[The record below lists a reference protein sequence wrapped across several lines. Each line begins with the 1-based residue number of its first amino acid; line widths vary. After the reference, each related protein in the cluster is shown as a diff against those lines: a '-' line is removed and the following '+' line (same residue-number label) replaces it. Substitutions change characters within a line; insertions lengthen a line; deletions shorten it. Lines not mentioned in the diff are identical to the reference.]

1 MSDVPGN
8 FVWYEL
14 VTSDTAAAAA
24 FYGKVVGWD
33 TQAFDGS
40 PEPYKILSMNGK
52 GVGGLMPLPEGMS
65 PPFWMGY
72 VGTSD
77 IDAAVAKLK
86 GAGGSVHRAFDIP
99 NVGRIALVADPQGVG
114 FAMIQGASD
123 RPSEAFDQSAPG
135 HGNWHELH
143 TTDWR
148 AAFDFYASQFGWTK
162 GAALDM
168 GPMGTYQLFEA
179 SGVQIGGMMN
189 SQNFPRP
196 MWLYYF
202 GATNIDDAAKRV
214 TDNGGAILH
223 GPSEV
228 PGGGFIIQARD
239 PQGAMFALVGRRS

>member
-1 MSDVPGN
+1 MGANN

-14 VTSDTAAAAA
+14 VTSDTAAAEA

-33 TQAFDGS
+33 AQAFDGGGQS
-40 PEPYKILSMNGK
+40 YKILSMKGK

-65 PPFWMGY
+65 QPFWMGY

-86 GAGGSVHRAFDIP
+86 GAGGVVHRAFGIP

-148 AAFDFYASQFGWTK
+148 AAFAFYAGQFGWTK

-168 GPMGTYQLFEA
+168 GAMGTYQLFQA
-179 SGVQIGGMMN
+179 DGVQIGGMMN
-189 SQNFPRP
+189 SPNFPRP

-202 GATNIDDAAKRV
+202 GTGNIDDAAKRV
-214 TDNGGAILH
+214 TDDGGAILH

-239 PQGAMFALVGRRS
+239 PQGAMFALVGRRG

>member
-1 MSDVPGN
+1 MSNSQGN

-14 VTSDTAAAAA
+14 VTSNIPAAEA
-24 FYGKVVGWD
+24 FYGRVVGWD
-33 TQAFDGS
+33 AQAFEGGG
-40 PEPYKILSMNGK
+40 EPYKILSMKGK
-52 GVGGLMPLPEGMS
+52 GVGGLMRLPEGMS
-65 PPFWMGY
+65 QPFWMGY

-77 IDAAVAKLK
+77 IDAAVARWKDS
-86 GAGGSVHRAFDIP
+86 GGSVHRAFDIP

-123 RPSEAFDQSAPG
+123 RSSEAFDQSAPG

-143 TTDWR
+143 TTDSQ
-148 AAFDFYASQFGWTK
+148 AAFDFYAGQFGWTK

-179 SGVQIGGMMN
+179 NGVQIGGMMN
-189 SQNFPRP
+189 SSNFPRP

-202 GATNIDDAAKRV
+202 GTGNIDDAAKRV

-239 PQGAMFALVGRRS
+239 PQGAMFALVGRRG

>member
-1 MSDVPGN
+1 MSDSKGN

-14 VTSDTAAAAA
+14 VTSNMAAAEG

-33 TQAFDGS
+33 AQAFDGS
-40 PEPYKILSMNGK
+40 GGPYKILSMKGK
-52 GVGGLMPLPEGMS
+52 GIGGLMELPAGMS
-65 PPFWMGY
+65 EPFWLGY
-72 VGTSD
+72 VGTPD
-77 IDAAVAKLK
+77 VDAAVARLK
-86 GAGGSVHRAFDIP
+86 DAGGSVHRAFDIT

-148 AAFDFYASQFGWTK
+148 AAFDFYAGQFGWTK

-179 SGVQIGGMMN
+179 DGVQIGGMMN
-189 SQNFPRP
+189 SPNFPRP

-202 GATNIDDAAKRV
+202 GTGNIDDAARRV
-214 TDNGGAILH
+214 TSNGGAILH

-228 PGGGFIIQARD
+228 PGGGFITQARD
-239 PQGAMFALVGRRS
+239 PQGAMFALVGRRG

>member
-1 MSDVPGN
+1 MGDAQGN

-14 VTSDTAAAAA
+14 VTSDTAAAEA

-33 TQAFDGS
+33 AQAFDGS
-40 PEPYKILSMNGK
+40 GQPYKVLSMKGK
-52 GVGGLMPLPEGMS
+52 GVGGLMPLPEGMKQ
-65 PPFWMGY
+65 PFWMGY

-114 FAMIQGASD
+114 FAMIQGASAG
-123 RPSEAFDQSAPG
+123 PSEAFDQSAPG

-143 TTDWR
+143 TTDWQ
-148 AAFDFYASQFGWTK
+148 AAFDFYAGQFGWTK

-168 GPMGTYQLFEA
+168 GPMGTYQLFEVN
-179 SGVQIGGMMN
+179 GVQIGGMMN
-189 SQNFPRP
+189 STNFPRP

-202 GATNIDDAAKRV
+202 GAGNIDDAAKRV
-214 TDNGGAILH
+214 IDNGGAILH

-228 PGGGFIIQARD
+228 PGGGFIVQARD
-239 PQGAMFALVGRRS
+239 PQGAMFALVGRRG

>member
-1 MSDVPGN
+1 MGDAQAN

-14 VTSDTAAAAA
+14 VTSDTAAAEA

-33 TQAFDGS
+33 VQAFDGS
-40 PEPYKILSMNGK
+40 GQAYKILSMKGK
-52 GVGGLMPLPEGMS
+52 GVGGVMPLPEGMS
-65 PPFWMGY
+65 QPFWMGY

-77 IDAAVAKLK
+77 IDAAVVKLK

-114 FAMIQGASD
+114 FAMIQGASAG
-123 RPSEAFDQSAPG
+123 PSEAFDQSAPG

-148 AAFDFYASQFGWTK
+148 AAFDFYAGQFGWTK

-179 SGVQIGGMMN
+179 NGVQIGGMMN
-189 SQNFPRP
+189 STNFPRP

-202 GATNIDDAAKRV
+202 GTGNIDDAAERV
-214 TDNGGAILH
+214 IDEGGAILH

-228 PGGGFIIQARD
+228 PGGGFIVQARD
-239 PQGAMFALVGRRS
+239 PQGAMFALVGRRG